1 MHYQVKNQALLL
13 IILLWG
19 LFSCQKD
26 KDKNLPETQSKLTA
40 EEQKVRLDKEG
51 INFINHLEDLEKPDL
66 MDPLVYFIEIADYIE
81 EDQFVLSSKV
91 ACDFILSS
99 KQHSGNS
106 LKSAVTDDAD
116 SFKKVMKDNQ
126 GIYTYDRKNE
136 IWKKTSATGKIE
148 FIFPAN
154 KSTTTNN
161 TSFVFNNLTTTT
173 VTNYDLYEDLKDLAK
188 TLDINLK
195 VDNVLKYGYSISNEY
210 NSDDIPTKESSTLV
224 IAPYKFTEEYIL
236 SNDKNVTFNSTMS
249 INNNVFMTIGA
260 TSEGDFTNSL
270 LTEDEIEEE
279 DIVKKVNAYVQ
290 IENVEVLGDL
300 DFKTLAIKLKKLD
313 NEYEDQYDNTK
324 DQYPKSYYEDCV
336 SAYKLNGILKMKF
349 VDKNEVFATL
359 LPYVTSEKDWYYD
372 YSQGHYNSIEYT
384 RNDVG
389 FKIEFT
395 DGSKVDDSYFDSGFD
410 EIVDKLNSIIRRIN
424 KDYDESID
432 EIDY

>member
-1 MHYQVKNQALLL
+1 
-13 IILLWG
+13 
-19 LFSCQKD
+19 
-26 KDKNLPETQSKLTA
+26 
-40 EEQKVRLDKEG
+40 
-51 INFINHLEDLEKPDL
+51 

-91 ACDFILSS
+91 ARDFILSS

-106 LKSAVTDDAD
+106 LKSAVTNDAD
-116 SFKKVMKDNQ
+116 SFKKVMNDNQ
-126 GIYTYDRKNE
+126 GIYTYNRKNE
-136 IWKKTSATGKIE
+136 TWKKTSATGKIE
-148 FIFPAN
+148 FVFPEN

-161 TSFVFNNLTTTT
+161 TSFVFNNLTTTS
-173 VTNYDLYEDLKDLAK
+173 VTNYDLYEDLRDLAK

-224 IAPYKFTEEYIL
+224 IEPYKFTEEYIL
-236 SNDKNVTFNSTMS
+236 SNDKTVTFNSTMS
-249 INNNVFMTIGA
+249 SNNNVFMTIGA
-260 TSEGDFTNSL
+260 TSDGDFTNRL
-270 LTEDEIEEE
+270 LSDEDIEEE
-279 DIVKKVNAYVQ
+279 DIVKKVNAFVQ
-290 IENVEVLGDL
+290 IENVIVVGDL
-300 DFKTLAIKLKKLD
+300 DFKTLAIKLKELD
-313 NEYEDQYDNTK
+313 NEYEDQYDNDK

-359 LPYVTSEKDWYYD
+359 LPYVTSEKDWYNE
-372 YSQGHYNSIEYT
+372 YSQGHYYSKEYT

-424 KDYDESID
+424 KDYDESVD